1 MAQRRSRYAVF
12 CARLLRLLA
21 KHLEKDA
28 RPGERDIDDTIRE
41 IIALHHDLKHGTIIP
56 DLRYRKQEEKF
67 MSVETLTIALGGT
80 VLLESAKRHLPRPYM
95 HWCANCREVFNSE
108 DGKPPKCR
116 RCGAKHWSNPYRH
129 DAPQIGGSPP
139 S

>member
-1 MAQRRSRYAVF
+1 MGEPLQRYEAF
-12 CARLLRLLA
+12 CARLLRLVA
-21 KHLEKDA
+21 IHLEKDA
-28 RPGERDIDDTIRE
+28 VQGDGDMDETIHE
-41 IIALHHDLKHGTIIP
+41 INALHHDFKHGTIIP
-56 DLRYRKQEEKF
+56 GSRYGKQEEKF

-80 VLLESAKRHLPRPYM
+80 VLLESARRHLPRPYM

-129 DAPQIGGSPP
+129 DAPQMGDSPP